1 MKYYYKEK
9 EITKKE
15 DWKNAFCSAYNK
27 KEKEDKH
34 WREGRS
40 AECLA
45 EDFMGENATGKETMI
60 EMVRLCLNSQNISL
74 EKACIEHASKFDEYK
89 RPRMQDLAIWGRAD
103 KKNIFI
109 GIEAKVDEKFGSK
122 SLSEQRE
129 YVNNLETN
137 VNNLKTKTDAG
148 NRLEKLIKDFLDEKK
163 EEENKS
169 LRYQLLYYL
178 AGSIREPNTDVIF
191 LPVIVYKTRASKFNL
206 YSKKLGDKNYNDYVN
221 FMKAL
226 EFETLALE
234 FKTLDEKIHK
244 IYHKKI
250 TDNGITKDVYSTYI
264 VK

>member
-60 EMVRLCLNSQNISL
+60 EMVSLCLNTHNISL

-129 YVNNLETN
+129 YVNNL
-137 VNNLKTKTDAG
+137 KTKTDAG
-148 NRLEKLIKDFLDEKK
+148 TKTDADKRLDKLIKDFLDEKEK
-163 EEENKS
+163 ENKS

-226 EFETLALE
+226 GFETLKLD
-234 FKTLDEKIHK
+234 KTHNEIHK

>member
-15 DWKNAFCSAYNK
+15 DWKIALCSAYNK

-45 EDFMGENATGKETMI
+45 EDFMGENATGEETMI
-60 EMVRLCLNSQNISL
+60 EMIRLCLNSHDISL

-89 RPRMQDLAIWGRAD
+89 RPRMQDLAIWGQSD
-103 KKNIFI
+103 TKNIFL
-109 GIEAKVDEKFGSK
+109 GIEAKVDEAFGSK
-122 SLSEQRE
+122 SLSEQQK
-129 YVNNLETN
+129 YVND
-137 VNNLKTKTDAG
+137 LKTKTDADK
-148 NRLEKLIKDFLDEKK
+148 RLNKLIKDFLNGKEK
-163 EEENKS
+163 ENGS

-178 AGSIREPNTDVIF
+178 AGSIREPNTDIIF
-191 LPVIVYKTRASKFNL
+191 LPVIVYKSRALKFKL
-206 YSKKLGDKNYNDYVN
+206 YSEKLGDKNYNDYVN

-226 EFETLALE
+226 EFEI
-234 FKTLDEKIHK
+234 LDETHK

>member
-60 EMVRLCLNSQNISL
+60 EMVSLCLNTHNISL

-89 RPRMQDLAIWGRAD
+89 RPRMQDLAIWGRSD

-122 SLSEQRE
+122 SLSEQRK
-129 YVNNLETN
+129 YVNNL
-137 VNNLKTKTDAG
+137 KKTDAG
-148 NRLEKLIKDFLDEKK
+148 DRLDKLIKDFLDGKEK
-163 EEENKS
+163 ENES

-178 AGSIREPNTDVIF
+178 AGSIREPNTNVIF
-191 LPVIVYKTRASKFNL
+191 LPVIVYKTRALKFKL
-206 YSKKLGDKNYNDYVN
+206 YSEKLGDKNYNDYVN

-226 EFETLALE
+226 G
-234 FKTLDEKIHK
+234 FKTLDEKHK
-244 IYHKKI
+244 IYHKEI

>member
-60 EMVRLCLNSQNISL
+60 EMVRLCLNSHNISL

-89 RPRMQDLAIWGRAD
+89 RPRMQDLAIWGKSD

-122 SLSEQRE
+122 SLSEQRK
-129 YVNNLETN
+129 Y
-137 VNNLKTKTDAG
+137 VNNLKTKTAG
-148 NRLEKLIKDFLDEKK
+148 KRLDKLIEDFLDRKK
-163 EEENKS
+163 ENES

-191 LPVIVYKTRASKFNL
+191 LPVIVYRTRALKFKL
-206 YSKKLGDKNYNDYVN
+206 YSEVLGDKNYNDYVN

-226 EFETLALE
+226 EFETLD
-234 FKTLDEKIHK
+234 KKLDEKHK
-244 IYHKKI
+244 IYHKEI

>member
-1 MKYYYKEK
+1 
-9 EITKKE
+9 
-15 DWKNAFCSAYNK
+15 
-27 KEKEDKH
+27 
-34 WREGRS
+34 
-40 AECLA
+40 
-45 EDFMGENATGKETMI
+45 
-60 EMVRLCLNSQNISL
+60 
-74 EKACIEHASKFDEYK
+74 
-89 RPRMQDLAIWGRAD
+89 MQDLAIWGKSD

-129 YVNNLETN
+129 YVNNLET
-137 VNNLKTKTDAG
+137 KTDAG
-148 NRLEKLIKDFLDEKK
+148 KRLDKLIEDFLDRKEK
-163 EEENKS
+163 ENKS

-206 YSKKLGDKNYNDYVN
+206 YSEELGDKNYNDYVN

-226 EFETLALE
+226 KFETLNE
-234 FKTLDEKIHK
+234 IK

>member
-60 EMVRLCLNSQNISL
+60 AMVRLCLNPHNISL

-89 RPRMQDLAIWGRAD
+89 RPRMQDLAIWGRSD

-122 SLSEQRE
+122 SLSEQRK
-129 YVNNLETN
+129 YVNNL
-137 VNNLKTKTDAG
+137 KKTDAG
-148 NRLEKLIKDFLDEKK
+148 NRLDKLINDFLYNPKIKK
-163 EEENKS
+163 
-169 LRYQLLYYL
+169 Y
-178 AGSIREPNTDVIF
+178 IF
-191 LPVIVYKTRASKFNL
+191 SN
-206 YSKKLGDKNYNDYVN
+206 
-221 FMKAL
+221 
-226 EFETLALE
+226 
-234 FKTLDEKIHK
+234 
-244 IYHKKI
+244 
-250 TDNGITKDVYSTYI
+250 
-264 VK
+264 

>member
-1 MKYYYKEK
+1 MAQRARFA
-9 EITKKE
+9 TACTQAAA
-15 DWKNAFCSAYNK
+15 DMADP
-27 KEKEDKH
+27 DKRAE

-60 EMVRLCLNSQNISL
+60 EMVRLCLNSHNISL

-89 RPRMQDLAIWGRAD
+89 RPRMQDLAIWGRSD

-122 SLSEQRE
+122 SLSEQRK
-129 YVNNLETN
+129 Y

-148 NRLEKLIKDFLDEKK
+148 NRLDKLIKDFLNGKEK
-163 EEENKS
+163 ENKS

-191 LPVIVYKTRASKFNL
+191 LPVIVYKTRALKFKL
-206 YSKKLGDKNYNDYVN
+206 YSEKLGDKNYNDYVN

-226 EFETLALE
+226 EFETL
-234 FKTLDEKIHK
+234 DEIHK

>member
-89 RPRMQDLAIWGRAD
+89 RPRMQDLAIWGRSD

-122 SLSEQRE
+122 SLSEQRK
-129 YVNNLETN
+129 Y

-148 NRLEKLIKDFLDEKK
+148 NRLNKLIEDFLDRKEK
-163 EEENKS
+163 ENES

-226 EFETLALE
+226 KFEEFETL
-234 FKTLDEKIHK
+234 DEKHNEIHK

>member
-60 EMVRLCLNSQNISL
+60 EMVRLCLNSHNISL

-89 RPRMQDLAIWGRAD
+89 RPRMQDLAIWGRSD

-122 SLSEQRE
+122 SLSEQRK
-129 YVNNLETN
+129 Y

-148 NRLEKLIKDFLDEKK
+148 KRLDKLIKDFLDEKK

-226 EFETLALE
+226 EFEI
-234 FKTLDEKIHK
+234 LDEIHK
-244 IYHKKI
+244 IYGIKIYHKEI